1 VSDKRGPENGGERRP
16 WGVWKA
22 KGRVAAPEL
31 VTGPIDWER
40 RAIQAERRIAELS
53 RQGNKYA
60 SLRNFLLGLMDPKQL
75 ADLGQ
80 HTPDAQRLLGRIL
93 EAIEGIDRDRDDT
106 WKNFNQPNQR

>member
-1 VSDKRGPENGGERRP
+1 MSDEDASEAERGRP
-16 WGVWKA
+16 ARGVWKA
-22 KGRVAAPEL
+22 KGRIAAPEL

-53 RQGNKYA
+53 RQGYKYA